1 MHCSRL
7 KKSAFTAEKKKKK
20 RLNAFSAQMLTQN
33 AQTKHSLNY
42 NSVLGLLVYIYIYI
56 YIYVQIDSIND
67 IRFSFQSQISFLILD
82 GARLGSYIV
91 HVVEV
96 R

>member
-1 MHCSRL
+1 
-7 KKSAFTAEKKKKK
+7 
-20 RLNAFSAQMLTQN
+20 MLTQN

-42 NSVLGLLVYIYIYI
+42 NSVLGLLVYI

>member
-1 MHCSRL
+1 
-7 KKSAFTAEKKKKK
+7 
-20 RLNAFSAQMLTQN
+20 MLTQN

-42 NSVLGLLVYIYIYI
+42 NSVLGLLVYIYI